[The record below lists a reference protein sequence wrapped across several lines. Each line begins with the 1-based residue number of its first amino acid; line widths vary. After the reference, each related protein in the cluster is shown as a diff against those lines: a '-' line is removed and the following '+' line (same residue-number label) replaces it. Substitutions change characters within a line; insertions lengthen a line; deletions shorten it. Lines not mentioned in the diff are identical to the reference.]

1 MKTRRLW
8 LLAVVTVTIPMIA
21 ATSPGATGARGTAVH
36 DPSTIVK
43 RDGEYWLFSTGRGIC
58 SWRSRDL
65 ARWEQGPAVFAAPP
79 AWTTNVVPGFRGH
92 FWAPDI
98 IRVGERYLLY
108 YSVST
113 WGKNTS
119 AIGLTTNPTLNPADP
134 DYAWTDEGPVI
145 QSVASDDFNAIDPGV
160 VQAADGTLWLS
171 LGSFWNGIK
180 LIQLDPSSGKRIEG
194 DEAIHALAHQDAI
207 EAPCIWRAGDSYYLF
222 VNWGLCCRGTNS
234 TYNIRVGRSATITGP
249 YVDRDGKDLML
260 AGGGVL
266 LDSEGARIG
275 PGHASIYSEGGTN
288 WMSYHF
294 YDGERAGAATLGIR
308 RLDLD
313 AEHWPVVREVMR

>member
-1 MKTRRLW
+1 MKTRLFW
-8 LLAVVTVTIPMIA
+8 FLAVTTVAVPTLA
-21 ATSPGATGARGTAVH
+21 APSPGEARTRGTTVH

-43 RDGEYWLFSTGRGIC
+43 CDDEYWLFSTGRGIH
-58 SWRSRDL
+58 SRRSRDL
-65 ARWEQGPAVFAAPP
+65 LKWEQGPRVFAAPP

-92 FWAPDI
+92 FWAPDV
-98 IRVGERYLLY
+98 IRVGQRFLLY

-119 AIGLTTNPTLNPADP
+119 AIGLATNPTLNPADP

-145 QSVASDDFNAIDPGV
+145 QSVASDDFNAIDPGA

-171 LGSFWNGIK
+171 FGSFWSGIM
-180 LIQLDPSSGKRIEG
+180 LIQLDGASGKRIEG
-194 DEAIHALAHQDAI
+194 DETIHALAHQDAI
-207 EAPCIWRAGDSYYLF
+207 EAPCIWRHEDSYYLF

-249 YVDRDGKDLML
+249 YLDHEGKDLML
-260 AGGGVL
+260 AGGGL
-266 LDSEGARIG
+266 LIESEGARIG
-275 PGHASIYSEGGTN
+275 PGHASIYTESGTN
-288 WMSYHF
+288 WMGYHF

-308 RLDLD
+308 TLDLD
-313 AEHWPVVREVMR
+313 AERWPVVQKVMR